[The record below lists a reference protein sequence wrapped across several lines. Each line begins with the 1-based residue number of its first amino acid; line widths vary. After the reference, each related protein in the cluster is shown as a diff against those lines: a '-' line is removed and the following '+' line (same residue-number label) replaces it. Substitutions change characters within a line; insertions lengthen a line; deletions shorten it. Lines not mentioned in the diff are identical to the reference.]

1 MDKIIID
8 YVKKNVL
15 ILIIMAIM
23 TIFLALKFGQF
34 FWQFTGTLAM
44 AVMAEMVALL
54 LSNFAVYVYT
64 HISFTKGISYGDDGQ
79 LDDIERTALSTVVG
93 DIFKG
98 VHFLVGLALIG
109 VYIVTFG

>member
-1 MDKIIID
+1 M
-8 YVKKNVL
+8 NTL
-15 ILIIMAIM
+15 IEYLKRNLLIVAILLVV
-23 TIFLALKFGQF
+23 TIFLAYEFGQF

-54 LSNFAVYVYT
+54 LSNLAVYTYT
-64 HISFTKGISYGDDGQ
+64 HISFTKGISYGDDGR
-79 LDDIERTALSTVVG
+79 LDDIERVALSTVVG